1 MWKLVLSGFWLCR
14 LTYHSLTKITD
25 FILWFCYRPSF
36 DRVSIWTESLLV
48 NLEHGGTL
56 PPELQGDPIE
66 YYYAVREGRA
76 PESRSRKSLD
86 TITEQNREALNR
98 QALPKKCVIENI
110 TEKSSQSFIR
120 DRSYSDNSVSK
131 SCDLLSVA
139 CSNIEESL
147 SDVDSPVDGV
157 STILDK
163 LNFQECTS
171 DMELS
176 STFGDTKF
184 SLPVNMTS
192 LSDTEIDS
200 PNDQV
205 LKRKKQNPPDYLTSN
220 HTDNEQIFDIDD
232 INFTE
237 NNLVTSNRRNCLIS
251 DMQTAFFENK
261 PQIEV
266 THSGSEGRL
275 RPY

>member
-1 MWKLVLSGFWLCR
+1 M
-14 LTYHSLTKITD
+14 
-25 FILWFCYRPSF
+25 
-36 DRVSIWTESLLV
+36 

-110 TEKSSQSFIR
+110 TEKSSQSFVR
-120 DRSYSDNSVSK
+120 DRSYSDNSVFK

-205 LKRKKQNPPDYLTSN
+205 LKRKKQNPPDYLPA
-220 HTDNEQIFDIDD
+220 II
-232 INFTE
+232 
-237 NNLVTSNRRNCLIS
+237 
-251 DMQTAFFENK
+251 QTMSK
-261 PQIEV
+261 YLTLMI
-266 THSGSEGRL
+266 
-275 RPY
+275 

>member
-1 MWKLVLSGFWLCR
+1 M
-14 LTYHSLTKITD
+14 
-25 FILWFCYRPSF
+25 
-36 DRVSIWTESLLV
+36 SIWTESLLV

-66 YYYAVREGRA
+66 YYYAVREGRV
-76 PESRSRKSLD
+76 PESRSQCESRSRKSLD
-86 TITEQNREALNR
+86 TITEQNREALKR
-98 QALPKKCVIENI
+98 PALPKKCVIENI
-110 TEKSSQSFIR
+110 TEKSSQSFSR
-120 DRSYSDNSVSK
+120 DRSFSDNSVSK

-176 STFGDTKF
+176 STFGNTEF

-192 LSDTEIDS
+192 LSDTEFDS
-200 PNDQV
+200 LNDQV
-205 LKRKKQNPPDYLTSN
+205 IKRKKQHPPDYLSSN
-220 HTDNEQIFDIDD
+220 NTENEQIFDFDD
-232 INFTE
+232 IKFSE
-237 NNLVTSNRRNCLIS
+237 NNLVASNRRNCLIS
-251 DMQTAFFENK
+251 DIQTALYENK

-266 THSGSEGRL
+266 THSGNEGKL

>member
-1 MWKLVLSGFWLCR
+1 M
-14 LTYHSLTKITD
+14 
-25 FILWFCYRPSF
+25 
-36 DRVSIWTESLLV
+36 SIWTESLLV

-110 TEKSSQSFIR
+110 TEKSSQSFVR

-251 DMQTAFFENK
+251 DMQTALFENK
-261 PQIEV
+261 PQTEV